1 MKKFL
6 FGVLLTIT
14 VLLVYKQCTYKP
26 NVTVTSSS
34 DVILEQL
41 KNVSKL
47 VVSEGHFSEV
57 FNYENSKAIFGD
69 YLTAEKK
76 AIVVVNAKV
85 SVAYD
90 LQLLKYELNEDTKT
104 LRIISIPE
112 KEISINPD
120 LQYYDIQDDFLN
132 PFEAEDYNNI
142 KKSVNDDL
150 LAKINKST
158 LISNAENRLI
168 SELSK
173 FYLLT
178 NSFGWTLE
186 YNGEKVKEDE
196 FYKLLL

>member
-1 MKKFL
+1 MKRFL

-14 VLLVYKQCTYKP
+14 VLLVYKQCTHKSSI
-26 NVTVTSSS
+26 TVTSSS

-57 FNYENSKAIFGD
+57 FNYENSKEIFGD
-69 YLTAEKK
+69 YITAEKK

-85 SVAYD
+85 SIAYD
-90 LQLLKYELNEDTKT
+90 LQLLKYELNEATKT

-112 KEISINPD
+112 KEISISPD
-120 LQYYDIQDDFLN
+120 LKYYDIQDDFLN
-132 PFEAEDYNNI
+132 PFEAEDYNKI
-142 KKSVNDDL
+142 KKSVNDNL

-173 FYLLT
+173 FYILT

-186 YNGEKVKEDE
+186 YNGKKVKEDD